1 MFQPRQYNCETWFGA
16 ATLDIRSFY
25 FGARDLRLALTAAAP
40 ECRRLHAG
48 GWRPYASSGG
58 LMSRLLHIECSPRK
72 TRSASIEIARAF
84 LAEYR
89 EHHPQ
94 DAIEV
99 LDLWSTPLPEFD
111 GDALEGKYAGLAGL
125 ARSPAQDLA
134 WTRIRELAA
143 MLHAADKLVISM
155 PMWNFGVP
163 YKFKHFV
170 DLISHK
176 DVLFSFTPEAG
187 LQGLLGGRKALAI
200 YARGVDYSET
210 SRTPAAE
217 WDLQKPYV
225 DIWLKLIGITDVTS
239 IIVER
244 TIYGVEVDRESRAQG
259 AAEARALAKT
269 F

>member
-1 MFQPRQYNCETWFGA
+1 
-16 ATLDIRSFY
+16 
-25 FGARDLRLALTAAAP
+25 
-40 ECRRLHAG
+40 
-48 GWRPYASSGG
+48 
-58 LMSRLLHIECSPRK
+58 MSRLLHIECSPRK

-94 DAIEV
+94 DTIEV

-176 DVLFSFTPEAG
+176 DVLFSFTPAC
-187 LQGLLGGRKALAI
+187 RASWAAARRSRSTLAASI
-200 YARGVDYSET
+200 TARHRGPRPPS
-210 SRTPAAE
+210 
-217 WDLQKPYV
+217 
-225 DIWLKLIGITDVTS
+225 GICRSPTS
-239 IIVER
+239 IS
-244 TIYGVEVDRESRAQG
+244 G
-259 AAEARALAKT
+259 
-269 F
+269 